1 MFKDKVILLTGGT
14 GSFGHAFLERYLESD
29 VKKIIIFSRDEKK
42 QDDMRMRYKNPK
54 IKFVL
59 GNICNPD
66 AVFDVCRGVDMI
78 FHAAALKQVP
88 SCDFSPIEAS
98 RVNIFGTDNLIRA
111 AIQQGV
117 KKITFLSTGKA
128 VKPIN
133 AMGISKAMMEK
144 VILQNAREL
153 KEEEGL
159 ILTFIR
165 YSNVFASRGSA
176 VNTFIKQIENNQPIT
191 LTHPKMQRAMMSADE
206 AVQLAVFAMK
216 NGSHGDLFIYKA
228 RKCSLEFLAKSLQE
242 IFNAQNRD
250 IKIIGK
256 RHGEK
261 LSETILSEDELLR
274 VTDMGEYCKVS
285 PDRRTLNYYH
295 DNQEVSQRL
304 NDFLEEPKGYTLEF
318 PKLTKEDLIKMLA
331 EVKK

>member
-1 MFKDKVILLTGGT
+1 MFAGKTVLLTGGT
-14 GSFGHAFLERYLESD
+14 GSFGNAFISRYLESD

-42 QDDMRMRYKNPK
+42 QDDMRMRYKDPK

-59 GNICNPD
+59 GNICNKD
-66 AVFDVCRGVDMI
+66 AVDDVCRHVDFI

-98 RVNIFGTDNLIRA
+98 RVNIFGTDNLIRS
-111 AIQQGV
+111 AIRHGV

-153 KEEEGL
+153 KEEGEET

-165 YSNVFASRGSA
+165 YSNVFGSRGSA
-176 VNTFIKQIENNQPIT
+176 VNTFIRQIKENEALT
-191 LTHPKMQRAMMSADE
+191 LTHPNMQRSMMSTDE
-206 AVQLAVFAMK
+206 AISLAVFAME
-216 NGSHGDLFIYKA
+216 HGDNGDMFIYKA
-228 RKCSLEFLAKSLQE
+228 KKTSLEFLATSLQK
-242 IFNAQNRD
+242 ILDAKNRE

-261 LSETILSEDELLR
+261 LVETILSEDELLR
-274 VTDMGEYCKVS
+274 VTDMGRYCKVS
-285 PDRRTLNYYH
+285 PDRRSLNYYTKTDASH
-295 DNQEVSQRL
+295 RL
-304 NDFLEEPKGYTLEF
+304 NDFVDEPESYTLEF
-318 PKLTKEDLIKMLA
+318 PVLTEADLREML
-331 EVKK
+331 EGLKK